1 MPVAPVTATLLQ
13 SSPNGYRSKLTATP
27 LSSAT
32 GSIDTLTIAHQLPT
46 VDEVRVAVRSVV
58 TAGGLSGQY
67 AVPIV
72 LSYNCSQAVITL
84 PLIGSAAMNVL
95 VDVIVEQTHSMVR

>member
-13 SSPNGYRSKLTATP
+13 SAPNGCRSRVINTGM
-27 LSSAT
+27 SSAT

-46 VDEVRVAVRSVV
+46 VDEVRVVVRSVV

-84 PLIGSAAMNVL
+84 PLIGSAAMNL
-95 VDVIVEQTHSMVR
+95 MVDVIIEQTNSLVR

>member
-1 MPVAPVTATLLQ
+1 MPVNPVTATLL
-13 SSPNGYRSKLTATP
+13 STTPAGYRSRVINTGM
-27 LSSAT
+27 SSAT
-32 GSIDTLTIAHQLPT
+32 GSIDTLTIAHMLPT

-67 AVPIV
+67 AVPVV

-84 PLIGSAAMNVL
+84 PLIGSAAMNL
-95 VDVIVEQTHSMVR
+95 MVDVIIEQTHSMSR